1 VVTFGL
7 LYVPTA
13 VLAPFASDFA
23 RDEQG
28 QVCIR
33 PNRAARVGHVL
44 EDIRMHACVIGLL
57 SILSFPVGI
66 LVGLQGR
73 LLAVVV
79 LVTGILVYGVME
91 SIFRFVAACRKRRSK

>member
-1 VVTFGL
+1 
-7 LYVPTA
+7 
-13 VLAPFASDFA
+13 
-23 RDEQG
+23 
-28 QVCIR
+28 
-33 PNRAARVGHVL
+33 
-44 EDIRMHACVIGLL
+44 MHACVIGLL